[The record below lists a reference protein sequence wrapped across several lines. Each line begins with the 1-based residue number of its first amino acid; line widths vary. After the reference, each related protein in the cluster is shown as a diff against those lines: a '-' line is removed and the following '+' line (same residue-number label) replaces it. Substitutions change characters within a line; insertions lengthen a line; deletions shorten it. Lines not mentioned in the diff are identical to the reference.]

1 MTDGGT
7 SYRIVFEHFEGG
19 YFEQVYQP
27 EKIWRVT
34 INIPNGNTAR
44 IIVRY
49 YDNWAAVEE
58 LIKQSNP
65 HKEVLAYSE
74 LTSTTAKVLSASR
87 N

>member
-1 MTDGGT
+1 MTDGT
-7 SYRIVFEHFEGG
+7 CYRIVFEHFEGG
-19 YFEQVYQP
+19 GLNQIYQP
-27 EKIWRVT
+27 EKIWRV
-34 INIPNGNTAR
+34 IVNIPNGNIAR

-49 YDNWAAVEE
+49 YDNWEAVEE

-74 LTSTTAKVLSASR
+74 LTSTTVKVLSANR